1 MKKLKLYI
9 DSSVFGWSLNTAN
22 PTWYSQ
28 ANLLFKQ
35 IKEKKFIGA
44 YSWLTEKEIK
54 EAPKT
59 VANKLLKK
67 IKDHNLIRVSDRFN
81 KKSNELAI
89 IYCDKKII
97 PIEYFE
103 DALHVAIA
111 TLWKADALVS
121 YNFEHIVKLNTMV
134 NINKINK
141 ELKLKELFLCEPK
154 EVVIN
159 DN

>member
-1 MKKLKLYI
+1 MKQLKLYI

-22 PTWYSQ
+22 PIWYSE

-59 VANKLLKK
+59 IANKL
-67 IKDHNLIRVSDRFN
+67 IKQIKNHNLIKVSDRLKN
-81 KKSNELAI
+81 KSNELAI
-89 IYCDKKII
+89 KYCNKNII
-97 PIEYFE
+97 PIKYFE
-103 DALHVAIA
+103 DALHIAIG
-111 TLWKADALVS
+111 TLWKADSLVS